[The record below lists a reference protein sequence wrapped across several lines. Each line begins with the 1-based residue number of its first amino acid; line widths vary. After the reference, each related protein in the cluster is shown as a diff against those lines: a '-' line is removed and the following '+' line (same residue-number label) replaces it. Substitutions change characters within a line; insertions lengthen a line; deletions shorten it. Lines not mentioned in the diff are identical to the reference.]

1 MTRIIE
7 DYGLQAA
14 SGQKND
20 RLSVV
25 KDNIGNKGFLKK
37 REILQKKC
45 EMYWRYCNV
54 FVFFLLAMETRLVPD
69 NVQEPLMF
77 PNHSDYKDGILS
89 SSAWTEGGRQF
100 IKLPE
105 EIFNGQNHPST
116 NGTV

>member
-37 REILQKKC
+37 REILQKNVKC
-45 EMYWRYCNV
+45 TGDIAM
-54 FVFFLLAMETRLVPD
+54 FSSFFLLAMETRLVPD

-89 SSAWTEGGRQF
+89 SPAWTEGGRQF

-105 EIFNGQNHPST
+105 EIFNRQNHPST
-116 NGTV
+116 NGIV